1 LRQLHESREKMNKRD
16 IGQEIL
22 DSIRAIKRGEC
33 KSYTMA
39 LPELPPNALAE
50 IVDFVY
56 FIRKK
61 CLQPKRFS
69 EERYETLLQ
78 TELQTLSHQ
87 EQTHLEQEFADYE
100 KRYPYE

>member
-1 LRQLHESREKMNKRD
+1 MMKEYKMTTQEQTYQQL
-16 IGQEIL
+16 IL
-22 DSIRAIKRGEC
+22 DGIQ
-33 KSYTMA
+33 T
-39 LPELPPNALAE
+39 LPPNALAE
-50 IVDFVY
+50 VVDFVY

-61 CLQPKRFS
+61 CLQPKRFA
-69 EERYETLLQ
+69 EEHYETLLQ

>member
-1 LRQLHESREKMNKRD
+1 MMKEYKMTTQEQTYQQL
-16 IGQEIL
+16 IL
-22 DSIRAIKRGEC
+22 DGIQ
-33 KSYTMA
+33 M
-39 LPELPPNALAE
+39 LPPNALAE
-50 IVDFVY
+50 VVDFVY

-61 CLQPKRFS
+61 CLQPERFA

>member
-1 LRQLHESREKMNKRD
+1 MTTQEQTYQQL
-16 IGQEIL
+16 IL
-22 DSIRAIKRGEC
+22 DGIQ
-33 KSYTMA
+33 T
-39 LPELPPNALAE
+39 LPPNALAE

-56 FIRKK
+56 FIRQK
-61 CLQPKRFS
+61 CLQPKRFA
-69 EERYETLLQ
+69 EEHYETLLQ